1 MARATPDRRSV
12 LPGYGVR
19 LAMSLL
25 VALAAGCA
33 STLDNAPRTTLDPF
47 HQTGGGGG
55 AGAAAG
61 GAATPR
67 VNGSV
72 GSPDALPP
80 AQFDYGAGGATNAST
95 GAPTGQPGGDISLDF
110 ADTDIRDVVN
120 QILGMILKV
129 NYTIDPSVKGTATFH
144 TSKPL
149 ARSQL
154 LPLLESMLSQNGATL
169 LQANGIYRVVP
180 SASAAGVPNAAQ
192 GDATAGSV
200 VMPLRFA
207 GAEDLAKVLQPFVG
221 TGGKIVADPGRNA
234 LVISAEP
241 ASREALVSLVRTF
254 DADVLAGQSYALLPV
269 ASGDAKDFASAMQE
283 ALRTQSG
290 AALAGVVRVVP
301 LERIDSV
308 LIVTSETRYLDGAR
322 RVYGLVERAR
332 QKTIRNWSVYYLQNS
347 NASDIAYV
355 LQQAFTPHNVTA
367 QPGGGIG
374 QTAPGSASR
383 QLGGGAGSSTGGGG
397 LGGGGLG
404 GGGLG
409 GGGLGGSTGGGG
421 LGGGGL
427 GGGGLGGGGLGGGG
441 LGGGQGGGGLGG
453 GGASNLP
460 SAGAATPAASASANP
475 LLGGLETATG
485 GGDNGT
491 GADTNTMRII
501 PNAQNNAIL
510 IFGTLQ
516 EKTTIETML
525 HKVDILPLQVRIDA
539 TIAEVTLN
547 DALQYGTQFFFK
559 AGDLNAALSSNTAS
573 TGVGALSS
581 TVNSLVTGNFPGFVL
596 GVSSSAVS
604 TALNALQAVTS
615 LRVLSSPQIL
625 VLDNQPAVL
634 EVGDEVPYQTA
645 SQQATIANSTV
656 VNSINYQQTGVILNV
671 VPRVNSGGLVTLDI
685 DQEVSEVN
693 PNGPATTPGINS
705 PTFSNRIF
713 KSRVVVQDGQTVG
726 MAGLIRDADT
736 VANTGLPWLKDIPI
750 LGLLTGTQNNSRQR
764 TELLVL
770 ITPHVVH
777 DQRDARALTD
787 DLREQL
793 GNAALVPQQLQALPL
808 SGSADPGAKYRKQ
821 WLDAPR

>member
-1 MARATPDRRSV
+1 MLPALV
-12 LPGYGVR
+12 L
-19 LAMSLL
+19 A
-25 VALAAGCA
+25 ALAAGCA
-33 STLDNAPRTTLDPF
+33 NNEPRTSLDPF
-47 HQTGGGGG
+47 RQ
-55 AGAAAG
+55 AKSEA

-67 VNGSV
+67 INGGV

-80 AQFDYGAGGATNAST
+80 PQVDYGAGATTNPST
-95 GAPTGQPGGDISLDF
+95 AAQAPLGGDISVDF
-110 ADTDIRDVVN
+110 ADTDIREVVN

-144 TSKPL
+144 TAKPL

-169 LQANGIYRVVP
+169 VQANGIYRVVP
-180 SASAAGVPNAAQ
+180 AAAAAGVPNPAQ

-200 VMPLRFA
+200 VVALRYA
-207 GAEDLAKVLQPFVG
+207 GADDLAKILQPFVS
-221 TGGKIVADPGRNA
+221 TGGKIVSDPSRNA

-241 ASREALVSLVRTF
+241 ASRDALVSLVHTF

-269 ASGDAKDFASAMQE
+269 TTGDAKDFGSAMQE

-290 AALAGVVRVVP
+290 GALAGVVRVVP
-301 LERIDSV
+301 LDRINSV
-308 LIVTSETRYLDGAR
+308 LIITNEPKYLDSAR
-322 RVYGLVERAR
+322 RVYALVERAR
-332 QKTIRNWSVYYLQNS
+332 QKTTRNWSVYYLQNS
-347 NASDIAYV
+347 NASDMAFV

-367 QPGGGIG
+367 QPSGGIG

-383 QLGGGAGSSTGGGG
+383 QLGGGAAGGGGTSGGGLGGTVGGGSLGGAGLSPGGGGALGGGALGGGGLGGGGTGGGG
-397 LGGGGLG
+397 LGGGG
-404 GGGLG
+404 
-409 GGGLGGSTGGGG
+409 TGGGAG
-421 LGGGGL
+421 
-427 GGGGLGGGGLGGGG
+427 
-441 LGGGQGGGGLGG
+441 
-453 GGASNLP
+453 NLP
-460 SAGAATPAASASANP
+460 SASAATAATSTSNP
-475 LLGGLETATG
+475 LLGGLETAAGG
-485 GGDNGT
+485 GGDTGT
-491 GADTNTMRII
+491 DVNAMRII
-501 PNAQNNAIL
+501 PNAQNNAVL
-510 IFGTLQ
+510 IYGTLQ
-516 EKTTIETML
+516 EKQTIETML
-525 HKVDILPLQVRIDA
+525 HKIDILPLQVRIDA

-559 AGDLNAALSSNTAS
+559 SGDLNAALSSNTAT
-573 TGVGALSS
+573 TGVGQLSS

-604 TALNALQAVTS
+604 TALNALQQVTS

-625 VLDNQPAVL
+625 VLDNQPAQL
-634 EVGDEVPYQTA
+634 EVGDQVPYQTA
-645 SQQATIANSTV
+645 SQQSTVANSTV
-656 VNSINYQQTGVILNV
+656 VNSIDYHQTGVILNV
-671 VPRVNSGGLVTLDI
+671 IPRVNSGGLVTLDI

-693 PNGPATTPGINS
+693 PNGPATTPGIAS

-726 MAGLIRDADT
+726 MAGLIRDAAT
-736 VANTGLPWLKDIPI
+736 ASNTGLPWLKDIPL

-808 SGSADPGAKYRKQ
+808 SGSADPGAKYRKK
-821 WLDAPR
+821 WFNAPR